1 MKNNITILDSF
12 TETETRQKEQERIVI
27 DIVEVKVNTDFLVI
41 QLTKRDAQLLAGL
54 GDNYKSVTI
63 AMQGAGRRL
72 ARKLEDIGISP
83 TRG

>member
-41 QLTKRDAQLLAGL
+41 QLTKKDAQLLAGL
-54 GDNYKSVTI
+54 SGDYKSVTI